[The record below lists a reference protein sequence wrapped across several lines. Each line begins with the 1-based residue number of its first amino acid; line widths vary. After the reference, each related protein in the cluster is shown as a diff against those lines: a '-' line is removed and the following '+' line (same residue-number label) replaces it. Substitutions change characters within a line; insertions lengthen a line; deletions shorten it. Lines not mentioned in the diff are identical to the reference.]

1 MTNVIEGVVN
11 FSNVTKHDV
20 FNGQDTGAYSLT
32 ITMSEDDATTLAAQG
47 VKIKDYQGNKQRKF
61 KSKYDIKVFDTEGRE
76 YLEVNPDYDPETNP
90 DVSEMLPKEVPY
102 NSKVRLKFKLGNAHP
117 VHGVATYLEA
127 VKVLEEAEIL
137 ESESADF

>member
-1 MTNVIEGVVN
+1 
-11 FSNVTKHDV
+11 
-20 FNGQDTGAYSLT
+20 
-32 ITMSEDDATTLAAQG
+32 
-47 VKIKDYQGNKQRKF
+47 
-61 KSKYDIKVFDTEGRE
+61 VFDAEGRE
-76 YLEVNPDYDPETNP
+76 YLEVNPDYDLETNP